1 MTPFLESRRRKMR
14 QRGRWQKPQSQGWR
28 RWTRRLDFSTLTGA
42 VALLISIYNFY
53 MASIYIRSDLRV
65 RIIDSKVTIKE
76 NPTRSLRFIQ
86 NVSIANLGNKPGIMQ
101 TVTLLI
107 RSKPNSTCE
116 EAYRAYK
123 LPGVRQEFNDGLES
137 FSIDDVEP
145 VSVAPGELKLARL
158 GSEGT
163 QDIDTFEEY
172 EPSFIKK
179 LNLAPRLPSA
189 VGCIVF
195 STLDYRNRS
204 KDIVFET
211 SVYHD
216 KDSTIFHVEDKAKI
230 YYLDQLVLPD

>member
-14 QRGRWQKPQSQGWR
+14 QRGCWQKPQPQGWR
-28 RWTRRLDFSTLTGA
+28 HWTRRLDFSTLTGA

-53 MASIYIRSDLRV
+53 VASIYIRSDLRV
-65 RIIDSKVTIKE
+65 RIIDSKVIIKE
-76 NPTRSLRFIQ
+76 KPTRSLRFIED
-86 NVSIANLGNKPGIMQ
+86 VSIANLGNKPGIMQ

-116 EAYRAYK
+116 EAYHAYK
-123 LPGVRQEFNDGLES
+123 LPGIKQDFNDGLES

-145 VSVAPGELKLARL
+145 VSVAPGELKLAKL

-172 EPSFIKK
+172 ETSFIKK
-179 LNLAPRLPSA
+179 LNLAPRLPYA

-204 KDIVFET
+204 NDTVFET

-216 KDSTIFHVEDKAKI
+216 KDSTVFYVKDKAKS
-230 YYLDQLVLPD
+230 YHLDQPVLQD